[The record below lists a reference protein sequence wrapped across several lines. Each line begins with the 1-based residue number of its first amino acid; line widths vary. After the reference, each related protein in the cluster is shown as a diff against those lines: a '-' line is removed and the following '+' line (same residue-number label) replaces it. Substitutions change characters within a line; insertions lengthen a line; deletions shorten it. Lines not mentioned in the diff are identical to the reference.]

1 MYNDN
6 FIFLFQLLLNILNTI
21 LNNPSISIAKINV
34 IYYPYIY
41 KFILIL
47 INNLYFFKLN

>member
-41 KFILIL
+41 FLLQI
-47 INNLYFFKLN
+47 YFNFNK